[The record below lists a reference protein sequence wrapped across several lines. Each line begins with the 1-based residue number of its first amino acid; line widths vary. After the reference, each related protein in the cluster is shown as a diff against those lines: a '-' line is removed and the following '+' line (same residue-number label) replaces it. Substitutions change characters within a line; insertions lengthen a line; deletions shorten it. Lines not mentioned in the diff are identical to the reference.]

1 MEKETE
7 ATIGC
12 TGLYRNDHVDLLM
25 ATPTVQIPPRE
36 PKSQALNSDTV
47 FSRYSLNT
55 QWNKQNGASLLPTLQ
70 ETDPELRDRD
80 SARSPEV

>member
-7 ATIGC
+7 ATSC

-36 PKSQALNSDTV
+36 PKSQALNSETV
-47 FSRYSLNT
+47 FSN
-55 QWNKQNGASLLPTLQ
+55 
-70 ETDPELRDRD
+70 
-80 SARSPEV
+80 